1 MKKIIAFAMLLVG
14 GAAWAGRR
22 LYGPASEVLA
32 TPGPTPAAT
41 PEQEQAIQLQ
51 DEIQQ
56 QNQIANMPLNPFEN
70 NLQAMRET
78 IARAEGTAGQVNPFA
93 VCFGYKFTI
102 VDFSDHPAVL
112 GAWSGERLSDAHC
125 KGAGLGPGCVS
136 TAAGKYQFIKKT
148 WLELQTKLS
157 LPDFSPAS
165 QDAACNELLRRCGAL
180 AKLEAGDFPGAV
192 YAARKIWASLA
203 GAGYGQGEKS
213 VAWLTARFQENGGVV
228 A

>member
-22 LYGPASEVLA
+22 LYGPANEVLA
-32 TPGPTPAAT
+32 MPGPTP
-41 PEQEQAIQLQ
+41 EQQQSQQLQ

-56 QNQIANMPLNPFEN
+56 QNEAAAMPVNRFEN
-70 NLQAMRET
+70 NLRAMRET
-78 IARAEGTAGQVNPFA
+78 IARAEGTAGQPDPYA
-93 VCFGYKFTI
+93 VCYGYRFVI
-102 VDFSDHPAVL
+102 ADFSNHPAVI
-112 GAWSGERLSDAHC
+112 GAWDGERLSDAHC
-125 KGAGLGPGCVS
+125 LGAGQAVGCVS

-148 WLELQTKLS
+148 WLELQARLS
-157 LPDFSPAS
+157 LQDFGPES
-165 QDAACNELLRRCGAL
+165 QDAACNELLRRCGAID
-180 AKLEAGDFPGAV
+180 KLQAGDFQGAV

-213 VAWLTARFQENGGVV
+213 VQWLTARFTENGGVL